1 MLRLIN
7 KYFSDFLTNPLRSN
21 IFLTPA
27 LPDEIQAMIKSLYHK
42 AIGSN
47 SIPIKVLK
55 VFDKTISIPLANL
68 INLFFE
74 HGIFLMPHKVVSVAP
89 IHKKGDSLDSNTV
102 KPVYNNHSKV
112 VVLERWLS
120 YKTPLQNNR

>member
-7 KYFSDFLTNPLRSN
+7 KHFSDILTNPLQSN

-27 LPDEIQAMIKSLYHK
+27 LPDEIQTIIKSLYNKK

-55 VFDKTISIPLANL
+55 VLDKTISIPLANL

-74 HGIFLMPHKVVSVAP
+74 HGIFPMPHKVVSVAP

-112 VVLERWLS
+112 VLLERWLS
-120 YKTPLQNNR
+120 YKTPL